1 VCNFLTGH
9 ASQISS
15 LQQFL
20 VGRPELADTGRQ
32 GVTSSLLIDRLFL
45 DLSSQQIHNIFP
57 HQLQSMMPTATKTE
71 YFQSCYRLTPR
82 REIRP
87 GLELFPFAKDH
98 HIRFLKYFF
107 GISGGPDQRQNEQI
121 DRSLS
126 LRKQPNEIFTR
137 A

>member
-20 VGRPELADTGRQ
+20 VGRPELADTSRQ
-32 GVTSSLLIDRLFL
+32 GVASSFLIDRLFL
-45 DLSSQQIHNIFP
+45 DPSSQQIHNIFS
-57 HQLQSMMPTATKTE
+57 HQLQPMMPTAAKTE
-71 YFQSCYRLTPR
+71 DLQPCNRLAPG

-87 GLELFPFAKDH
+87 RFELSPFAQDH
-98 HIRFLKYFF
+98 DIGFLKYFF
-107 GISGGPDQRQNEQI
+107 GISRRPDQRQNEQI

-126 LRKQPNEIFTR
+126 LCKQTNEIFTR